1 MVFFMDGWEVA
12 YGLQNRRRVCPC
24 SVGLSGEAGWGEIVR
39 GELDGSGRN
48 KRDMEYIITQ

>member
-1 MVFFMDGWEVA
+1 MDGWEVA

-24 SVGLSGEAGWGEIVR
+24 SVGLSGEAGWGGKIVR